1 MANSIPGIGG
11 SSSSAQVDLLE
22 TSRAA
27 QQSVQSTPQSASDP
41 ASPASV
47 GEATSLSILGSFIAT
62 VAKLAGSQSS
72 IRPDKVASLKAQITA
87 GTYRPDPD
95 AVAARVAAAFKS

>member
-27 QQSVQSTPQSASDP
+27 QQGVQNTPLSASDP
-41 ASPASV
+41 AAPVPA
-47 GEATSLSILGSFIAT
+47 GDAASLSSLGSFIAT

-72 IRPDKVASLKAQITA
+72 IRPDKVAFLKAQISS
-87 GTYRPDPD
+87 GTYQPDPD
-95 AVAARVAAAFKS
+95 AVAARVAAALKS